1 MPDGVLRQAR
11 ASLVALT
18 FGASLL
24 ATRPA
29 PCAEP
34 EALGRPLPAQS
45 SSGTERRRIFVGVV
59 GFLALVLGGVGLFLV
74 RRNRRQSVG
83 PGPGPEPEP
92 APGPTVATVAQ
103 PTAGVVMVCPT
114 CRQEFESD
122 ARYCKFDGNRL
133 VGVQDGVELRGPT
146 GGICPTCGH
155 GFDPGVATCPSHG
168 DELVPW
174 ALCQRDEDDG
184 EDDMRKICPV
194 CGSQYLGS
202 SGFCGADGTALETV
216 N

>member
-11 ASLVALT
+11 ASLIALT

-34 EALGRPLPAQS
+34 EALGRPAPAQGS
-45 SSGTERRRIFVGVV
+45 LGSERRRIFVGVV
-59 GFLALVLGGVGLFLV
+59 GFLALVLGSVGLYLV
-74 RRNRRQSVG
+74 RRNRTQN
-83 PGPGPEPEP
+83 PGAAPEP
-92 APGPTVATVAQ
+92 ALEPGPGPTVASVEEPA
-103 PTAGVVMVCPT
+103 PGVVGVVMVCPT
-114 CRQEFESD
+114 CRHEFEAD

-133 VGVQDGVELRGPT
+133 VGVQDGVELRGPA

-168 DELVPW
+168 DELDPLGAVP
-174 ALCQRDEDDG
+174 AGRGRGRGRHEEDLSSMWQSVRG
-184 EDDMRKICPV
+184 
-194 CGSQYLGS
+194 QLGI
-202 SGFCGADGTALETV
+202 LRR
-216 N
+216 